1 MRMAWMSMTMVL
13 AGCMTPTPTE
23 MTSRKPAY
31 ETQTALSPREALLCV
46 QQRLAEVRHI
56 QFRPPTQQLVETP
69 RGLLRGHQVLR
80 PLELVGDEVQDL
92 LRVVGRHRIHYIGEL
107 IGGPTHAFWQLG
119 GQGRRKIA
127 DVAVQPVGEFQGG
140 LEIERDIAVQV
151 LPNEGL
157 RSDPEAGTESFLCFG
172 TGLFVEFF

>member
-69 RGLLRGHQVLR
+69 RGL
-80 PLELVGDEVQDL
+80 ELWADAPQGPPFSS
-92 LRVVGRHRIHYIGEL
+92 VVGATET
-107 IGGPTHAFWQLG
+107 GGGATLRWYDG
-119 GQGRRKIA
+119 GSRLAIC
-127 DVAVQPVGEFQGG
+127 EM
-140 LEIERDIAVQV
+140 
-151 LPNEGL
+151 
-157 RSDPEAGTESFLCFG
+157 
-172 TGLFVEFF
+172 